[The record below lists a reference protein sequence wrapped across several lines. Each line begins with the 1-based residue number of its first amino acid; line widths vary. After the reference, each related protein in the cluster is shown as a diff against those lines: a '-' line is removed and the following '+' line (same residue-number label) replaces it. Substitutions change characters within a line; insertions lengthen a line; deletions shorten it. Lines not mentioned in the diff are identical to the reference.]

1 MTKLTKWPVRPAIT
15 QISQDIDPV
24 WSESSMC
31 AHSVT
36 KDSRLLHADSEDS
49 DQTGRIP
56 SLIWVFAGR
65 TCYFVGFVMHLLIL
79 LWT

>member
-15 QISQDIDPV
+15 QISLDPV

-31 AHSVT
+31 AHSVA
-36 KDSRLLHADSEDS
+36 KDSRFLHADSEDS
-49 DQTGRIP
+49 GQTGRIP

-65 TCYFVGFVMHLLIL
+65 TCYFIDFVMQLLIL
-79 LWT
+79 

>member
-1 MTKLTKWPVRPAIT
+1 MTKLTKWHVRPAIT
-15 QISQDIDPV
+15 QISLDNDPV

-36 KDSRLLHADSEDS
+36 KDSRFLRADSEDS
-49 DQTGRIP
+49 DQTRRIP
-56 SLIWVFAGR
+56 SLISVSAGR

-79 LWT
+79 

>member
-1 MTKLTKWPVRPAIT
+1 MTKLSKWPVRPAIT
-15 QISQDIDPV
+15 QISLDIDQV

-36 KDSRLLHADSEDS
+36 RDSSFLHAYSEDS

-65 TCYFVGFVMHLLIL
+65 TCFFVGFVMHLLIL
-79 LWT
+79 

>member
-15 QISQDIDPV
+15 QIILDIDPV

-36 KDSRLLHADSEDS
+36 KDSGLYSIIKFP
-49 DQTGRIP
+49 QTTM
-56 SLIWVFAGR
+56 LTFAHFIQKL
-65 TCYFVGFVMHLLIL
+65 YIQNFPNLS
-79 LWT
+79 

>member
-1 MTKLTKWPVRPAIT
+1 MTKLLKWPVRPAIT
-15 QISQDIDPV
+15 QISLDIDLV

-31 AHSVT
+31 AHWVA
-36 KDSRLLHADSEDS
+36 KNSRFLHADSEYS

-65 TCYFVGFVMHLLIL
+65 TCYFVGFVMHLL
-79 LWT
+79 TV

>member
-1 MTKLTKWPVRPAIT
+1 MTKLTKWHVRPVIT
-15 QISQDIDPV
+15 QISRDIDPV

-36 KDSRLLHADSEDS
+36 EDSRFLHADSKDF

-56 SLIWVFAGR
+56 SLIWVSARR
-65 TCYFVGFVMHLLIL
+65 TYYFVGFVLHLLIL
-79 LWT
+79 